1 MMMDPG
7 LVTELTAVAEAA
19 GARLRAETDADGEA
33 AHAAAGRLVAA
44 ASAAMAGGHP
54 LIDIARAEVQGK
66 EDVRDALR
74 ADTLRSVERTGRR
87 ARETRSEHHQAI
99 GRAMRLGLSTREIAA
114 AAEVT
119 HGTVRA
125 ISNRVSAE
133 GAAKP
138 QAGMSG
144 SDIESHEGRA
154 EEVAEG
160 QPQRPEEEDHW

>member
-1 MMMDPG
+1 
-7 LVTELTAVAEAA
+7 
-19 GARLRAETDADGEA
+19 
-33 AHAAAGRLVAA
+33 
-44 ASAAMAGGHP
+44 MATGHP

-125 ISNRVSAE
+125 IGNRVSAE
-133 GAAKP
+133 AAEKP

-144 SDIESHEGRA
+144 SDIESHEGRL
-154 EEVAEG
+154 EDVGEG
-160 QPQRPEEEDHW
+160 QPQRPEEEDH